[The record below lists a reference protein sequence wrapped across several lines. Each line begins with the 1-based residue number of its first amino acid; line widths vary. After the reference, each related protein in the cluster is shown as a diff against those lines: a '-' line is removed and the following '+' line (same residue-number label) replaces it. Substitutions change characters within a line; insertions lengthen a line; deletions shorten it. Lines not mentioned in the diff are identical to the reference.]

1 VLTPQIST
9 FFRAIIS
16 SSICDSYNKIMYRS
30 GGIYTLKKMEEEIDL
45 YFFRCYDEDKYD
57 QRRVKMKKILA
68 SLMMVGL
75 IFCLGGCNVPWMKQK
90 TEKTKAAKVIQA
102 DKVEGTMKGMKL
114 KVGVS
119 NDMAPFSYYD
129 SEQKKITG
137 FDIDLLDKLS
147 EYLGFEYELYPMN
160 MKKLEQKIKNKELD
174 LAIAGISI
182 TDERQREFSFTD
194 TYYETYLQIVVR
206 KDSQITDRK
215 EITEKKVG
223 VVEGT
228 SSAQYA
234 EDYLSEDNKITYY
247 KNITK
252 VWNDLEKG
260 TIDATIYDTTGIQ
273 NYMQEHADNT
283 NLSVLNEQLNSEE
296 SNYGIMFVKGYKY
309 LDQFNV
315 ALQVLNNDGTY
326 QKLKEQWIKTKE

>member
-1 VLTPQIST
+1 
-9 FFRAIIS
+9 
-16 SSICDSYNKIMYRS
+16 
-30 GGIYTLKKMEEEIDL
+30 
-45 YFFRCYDEDKYD
+45 
-57 QRRVKMKKILA
+57 MKKILA

-174 LAIAGISI
+174 LAIA
-182 TDERQREFSFTD
+182 
-194 TYYETYLQIVVR
+194 
-206 KDSQITDRK
+206 
-215 EITEKKVG
+215 
-223 VVEGT
+223 
-228 SSAQYA
+228 
-234 EDYLSEDNKITYY
+234 
-247 KNITK
+247 
-252 VWNDLEKG
+252 
-260 TIDATIYDTTGIQ
+260 
-273 NYMQEHADNT
+273 
-283 NLSVLNEQLNSEE
+283 
-296 SNYGIMFVKGYKY
+296 
-309 LDQFNV
+309 
-315 ALQVLNNDGTY
+315 
-326 QKLKEQWIKTKE
+326 

>member
-1 VLTPQIST
+1 
-9 FFRAIIS
+9 
-16 SSICDSYNKIMYRS
+16 
-30 GGIYTLKKMEEEIDL
+30 
-45 YFFRCYDEDKYD
+45 
-57 QRRVKMKKILA
+57 MKKILA

-90 TEKTKAAKVIQA
+90 TEKTKATKVIQA

-182 TDERQREFSFTD
+182 TDERQREFHLQTLIMKHIFRSWSEKTARS
-194 TYYETYLQIVVR
+194 QIVR
-206 KDSQITDRK
+206 RLQRRR
-215 EITEKKVG
+215 
-223 VVEGT
+223 
-228 SSAQYA
+228 
-234 EDYLSEDNKITYY
+234 
-247 KNITK
+247 
-252 VWNDLEKG
+252 
-260 TIDATIYDTTGIQ
+260 
-273 NYMQEHADNT
+273 
-283 NLSVLNEQLNSEE
+283 SVL
-296 SNYGIMFVKGYKY
+296 
-309 LDQFNV
+309 
-315 ALQVLNNDGTY
+315 
-326 QKLKEQWIKTKE
+326 

>member
-1 VLTPQIST
+1 
-9 FFRAIIS
+9 
-16 SSICDSYNKIMYRS
+16 
-30 GGIYTLKKMEEEIDL
+30 
-45 YFFRCYDEDKYD
+45 
-57 QRRVKMKKILA
+57 MKKILA
-68 SLMMVGL
+68 SLMVAGL
-75 IFCLGGCNVPWMKQK
+75 IFCLGGCNVPWTKQK

-137 FDIDLLDKLS
+137 FDIDLLAKLS

-182 TDERQREFSFTD
+182 TDERQKEFAFTD

-215 EITEKKVG
+215 EITEKKIG

>member
-1 VLTPQIST
+1 
-9 FFRAIIS
+9 
-16 SSICDSYNKIMYRS
+16 
-30 GGIYTLKKMEEEIDL
+30 
-45 YFFRCYDEDKYD
+45 
-57 QRRVKMKKILA
+57 MKKILA
-68 SLMMVGL
+68 SLMVVGL
-75 IFCLGGCNVPWMKQK
+75 IFCLGGCNVPWTKQK

-102 DKVEGTMKGMKL
+102 DKVEGTMKGMNL

-137 FDIDLLDKLS
+137 FDIDLLAKLS

-182 TDERQREFSFTD
+182 TDERQKEFAFTD

-215 EITEKKVG
+215 EITEKKIG

-252 VWNDLEKG
+252 VWKDLEKG
-260 TIDATIYDTTGIQ
+260 TIDATIHDTTGIQ
-273 NYMQEHADNT
+273 NYMKEHADDT

-296 SNYGIMFVKGYKY
+296 SNYGIMFTKGYKY

>member
-1 VLTPQIST
+1 
-9 FFRAIIS
+9 
-16 SSICDSYNKIMYRS
+16 MHRS
-30 GGIYTLKKMEEEIDL
+30 GEIYTLKKMEEEIDL

-75 IFCLGGCNVPWMKQK
+75 IFCLGGCNVPWTKQK

-182 TDERQREFSFTD
+182 TDERQREFAFTD

-215 EITEKKVG
+215 EITEKKIG

-252 VWNDLEKG
+252 AWKDLEKG
-260 TIDATIYDTTGIQ
+260 TIDATIHDTTGIQ
-273 NYMQEHADNT
+273 NYMKEHADDT

-296 SNYGIMFVKGYKY
+296 SNYGIMFTKGYKY

>member
-1 VLTPQIST
+1 
-9 FFRAIIS
+9 
-16 SSICDSYNKIMYRS
+16 M
-30 GGIYTLKKMEEEIDL
+30 
-45 YFFRCYDEDKYD
+45 
-57 QRRVKMKKILA
+57 
-68 SLMMVGL
+68 
-75 IFCLGGCNVPWMKQK
+75 
-90 TEKTKAAKVIQA
+90 
-102 DKVEGTMKGMKL
+102 
-114 KVGVS
+114 
-119 NDMAPFSYYD
+119 
-129 SEQKKITG
+129 
-137 FDIDLLDKLS
+137 
-147 EYLGFEYELYPMN
+147 
-160 MKKLEQKIKNKELD
+160 
-174 LAIAGISI
+174 
-182 TDERQREFSFTD
+182 
-194 TYYETYLQIVVR
+194 VR

-273 NYMQEHADNT
+273 NY
-283 NLSVLNEQLNSEE
+283 LSVLNEQLNSEE

>member
-1 VLTPQIST
+1 
-9 FFRAIIS
+9 
-16 SSICDSYNKIMYRS
+16 
-30 GGIYTLKKMEEEIDL
+30 
-45 YFFRCYDEDKYD
+45 
-57 QRRVKMKKILA
+57 MKKILA

-102 DKVEGTMKGMKL
+102 DK
-114 KVGVS
+114 
-119 NDMAPFSYYD
+119 
-129 SEQKKITG
+129 
-137 FDIDLLDKLS
+137 
-147 EYLGFEYELYPMN
+147 
-160 MKKLEQKIKNKELD
+160 
-174 LAIAGISI
+174 
-182 TDERQREFSFTD
+182 
-194 TYYETYLQIVVR
+194 
-206 KDSQITDRK
+206 
-215 EITEKKVG
+215 
-223 VVEGT
+223 VEGT